1 MLTAGGRRPLPDGNS
16 LTPRGV
22 TYRRKG
28 CARIMAVVVCLLTA
42 LIAAGCRQR
51 VERKAGEVVFLIE
64 SNPANLDPRYAV
76 DGQSQRIAALLF
88 SGLVKRDDE
97 MNVHGD
103 LAETWETPDAL
114 TYVFHLRKGVKFHD
128 GREVTSKDVKA
139 TIEFMMNAANRSPK
153 RGAVS
158 G

>member
-1 MLTAGGRRPLPDGNS
+1 MKASAALKNKEYGDGCMLTGAGGRRPLPDGNS
-16 LTPRGV
+16 LTPEGV

-42 LIAAGCRQR
+42 LMAAGCRQR

-76 DGQSQRIAALLF
+76 DGQSQRIGALIF

-97 MNVHGD
+97 MNLHGD
-103 LAETWETPDAL
+103 LTECWETPDAL
-114 TYVFHLRKGVKFHD
+114 T
-128 GREVTSKDVKA
+128 
-139 TIEFMMNAANRSPK
+139 
-153 RGAVS
+153 
-158 G
+158 